1 MSCIVWCYTITDELG
16 DAARPADIDRW
27 TMRDIP
33 REHGVA
39 LRLGFV
45 DGDDAA
51 SEAKAAREF
60 EFDDEDLPAT
70 RVEEPVRFRPRGSGA
85 THLLEP
91 ASRGRLCIS
100 VDRNGDG
107 TDEDL
112 LRPWRRFH
120 LIHTTGRP
128 ILGTDLDRHQLDR

>member
-1 MSCIVWCYTITDELG
+1 
-16 DAARPADIDRW
+16 
-27 TMRDIP
+27 MRDIP

-70 RVEEPVRFRPRGSGA
+70 RVEEPVRFSIFRGGA
-85 THLLEP
+85 PGLKE
-91 ASRGRLCIS
+91 RGL
-100 VDRNGDG
+100 
-107 TDEDL
+107 
-112 LRPWRRFH
+112 P
-120 LIHTTGRP
+120 TGRKREVSRP
-128 ILGTDLDRHQLDR
+128 GRKPT